1 MKTINFIAAAIASV
15 MVSVNANATTVNNT
29 KANASVPQAVEIA
42 QTNSRSMVQ
51 TFDNGN
57 SYKYEYILDA
67 EGRVVNRITS
77 AWNEDKGT
85 WSPLAAYSVVYTNDE
100 TVVSYAKYNKSTK
113 TYSKDV
119 QQTRFNAADYPVVF
133 NVPECCK

>member
-1 MKTINFIAAAIASV
+1 MKTFNFIAAAIASV

-29 KANASVPQAVEIA
+29 KENASVPQAVEIA
-42 QTNSRSMVQ
+42 QTNTRSMVQ
-51 TFDNGN
+51 TIDNGN
-57 SYKYEYILDA
+57 SYKYDYILDA

-77 AWNEDKGT
+77 AWNADKGT

-119 QQTRFNAADYPVVF
+119 QQTRLNAADYPVVF